1 MNEEELLSEG
11 YLKVYVLL
19 EIVGKPAE
27 HVEKAIRAVMGQIKD
42 TEGIEVLDEDIGK
55 PEKTDDGFYGVFA
68 EFDAY
73 VQNLQR
79 VGYLATNYTPATI
92 ELVEPEEMQVG
103 FDEFNE
109 VFGDT
114 LSKLH
119 MNNMQINELKQ
130 RRQQMTRSLNAL
142 AQNAILLSLQD
153 GEKSL
158 DAIAE
163 DTGLNASDAENML
176 EAMEK
181 EGKVASAAEGYELR
195 G

>member
-73 VQNLQR
+73 VQSLQR

-142 AQNAILLSLQD
+142 AQNAILLSLQE